1 MRAYVANTDRD
12 WFDFLALKAER
23 GEADEVNFWMPN
35 PWGGRF
41 KVLSPGQPLLF
52 KLRTP
57 WNAVAGGG
65 FFSHYTELPISL
77 AWDAFE
83 EKNGAPSLATVRERI
98 GRLRKETPRPWE
110 DYSIGCILLAEP
122 FFWEE
127 EDWIPGPPDWRSQIV
142 RGRTYDLQKEP
153 GLTLWRQVTDRL
165 LNQRDPF
172 AGVISRDPQDPDG
185 FGGYGDPA
193 AMPRRLGQGTFS
205 AIVRDIYGRSCAI
218 SRERALPALE
228 AAHIRPFS
236 EVGRHS
242 IRNGILLRSDVHKL
256 FDAGYLTVT
265 PDHHVEASTRMREDF
280 NDGENYLALHG
291 RKVWV
296 PEAGELRPDPEAL
309 RWHNDHCFRGGG

>member
-52 KLRTP
+52 KLRSP

-65 FFSHYTELPISL
+65 FFSHYTELPITL
-77 AWDAFE
+77 TWDAFG
-83 EKNGAPSLATVRERI
+83 EKNGAPSLRSVRDRI
-98 GRLRKETPRPWE
+98 GKLRRETPRPWE
-110 DYSIGCILLAEP
+110 DYSIGCILLSEP
-122 FFWEE
+122 FFWKE
-127 EDWIPGPPDWRSQIV
+127 EDWIPGPPDWKGQIV
-142 RGRTYDLQKEP
+142 RD
-153 GLTLWRQVTDRL
+153 V
-165 LNQRDPF
+165 
-172 AGVISRDPQDPDG
+172 
-185 FGGYGDPA
+185 
-193 AMPRRLGQGTFS
+193 
-205 AIVRDIYGRSCAI
+205 YGRSCAI